1 MESKW
6 AKLGCFAAIFG
17 FILNR
22 QINREIKQLDAE
34 ARLAERDE
42 EWQSKLAKAKLDV
55 ENKPK
60 APPTATPTSEG
71 DAHNGFGGYQ
81 SGGYN

>member
-1 MESKW
+1 ME
-6 AKLGCFAAIFG
+6 
-17 FILNR
+17 
-22 QINREIKQLDAE
+22 
-34 ARLAERDE
+34 
-42 EWQSKLAKAKLDV
+42 SKLAKAKLDV